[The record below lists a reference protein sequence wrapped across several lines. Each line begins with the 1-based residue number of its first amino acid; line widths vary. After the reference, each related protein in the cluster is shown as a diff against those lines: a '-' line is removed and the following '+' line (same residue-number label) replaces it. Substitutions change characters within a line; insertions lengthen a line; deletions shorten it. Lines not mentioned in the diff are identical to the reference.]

1 MSRLTAPPQRLL
13 PGLIVALAVLAA
25 ACGGSER
32 IEVRS
37 ERIEVRIGELVI
49 DAEVARTPEE
59 RGQGLSGRSSLP
71 DEGGM
76 LFVFQQEGQPG
87 FWMREMRFPL
97 DFIWISQDGLVMDLT
112 EDVPPPDAG
121 VPDEPLPRYQPDA
134 PVLYVLEVNAGI
146 IRQSGVQV
154 GDAVTFKPDIS
165 P

>member
-37 ERIEVRIGELVI
+37 ERIEVRIGDLVI

-59 RGQGLSGRSSLP
+59 RGQGLSSRSSLP

-87 FWMREMRFPL
+87 FWMQEMRFPL
-97 DFIWISQDGLVMDLT
+97 DFELSNNHIPNTFVLFR
-112 EDVPPPDAG
+112 G
-121 VPDEPLPRYQPDA
+121 VL
-134 PVLYVLEVNAGI
+134 
-146 IRQSGVQV
+146 S
-154 GDAVTFKPDIS
+154 
-165 P
+165 